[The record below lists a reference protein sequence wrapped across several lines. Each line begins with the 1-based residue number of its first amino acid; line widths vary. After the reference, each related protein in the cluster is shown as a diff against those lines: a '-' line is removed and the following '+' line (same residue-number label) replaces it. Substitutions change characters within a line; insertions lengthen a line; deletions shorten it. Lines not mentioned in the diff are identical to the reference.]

1 MSIGNN
7 YRIEDLG
14 DRFFVYDFCNRFV
27 CSADTRRE
35 AEEDIEKLLMSK
47 EEPCPKFMLTC
58 LRAKAIW
65 TTKNSKAVQI
75 PIEEPYY
82 HEFVCSA
89 KSQCDAIKQLTKPGF
104 VYYNIRALEIQ

>member
-35 AEEDIEKLLMSK
+35 AEEEIDQLLMSK
-47 EEPCPKFMLTC
+47 KEPCPKFMLTC
-58 LRAKAIW
+58 LRAKATW
-65 TTKNSKAVQI
+65 TTKNSKAVQV

-89 KSQCDAIKQLTKPGF
+89 KSQYDAIKQLTKPGF
-104 VYYNIRALEIQ
+104 VYYNIIALKIQ

>member
-35 AEEDIEKLLMSK
+35 AEEEIDQLLMSK

-58 LRAKAIW
+58 LRAKVTW
-65 TTKNSKAVQI
+65 TTKNSKAVQV

-82 HEFVCSA
+82 YEFVCSA
-89 KSQCDAIKQLTKPGF
+89 RSQYDAIKQLTKPGF
-104 VYYNIRALEIQ
+104 VYYDIRALEIC

>member
-35 AEEDIEKLLMSK
+35 AEEEIDQLLMSK

-58 LRAKAIW
+58 LRAKTTW
-65 TTKNSKAVQI
+65 TTKNSKAVQV

-82 HEFVCSA
+82 HEFVCIAHS
-89 KSQCDAIKQLTKPGF
+89 KTDAIKQLTKPGF
-104 VYYNIRALEIQ
+104 VYYDIRALEIQ